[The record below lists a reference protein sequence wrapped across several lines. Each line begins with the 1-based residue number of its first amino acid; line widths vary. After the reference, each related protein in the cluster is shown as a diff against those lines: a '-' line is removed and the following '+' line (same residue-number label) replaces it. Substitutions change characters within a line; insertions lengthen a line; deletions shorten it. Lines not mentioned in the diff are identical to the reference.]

1 MAPCGACGHII
12 GLLETVPW
20 FLKSN
25 RKDGGHGCLSAVSLI
40 LFVLSSNYKKKLHI
54 LIVTLTKVTMIDN
67 VKLMD
72 YLSPFGGY
80 VQPF

>member
-1 MAPCGACGHII
+1 MVVYQP
-12 GLLETVPW
+12 
-20 FLKSN
+20 
-25 RKDGGHGCLSAVSLI
+25 CLSSF
-40 LFVLSSNYKKKLHI
+40 LFCQAITNKKLHI